1 MTKSDAARPST
12 PLEAV
17 LFDFD
22 GTLADSIPHIRA
34 SFRHASRAVL
44 GRELPDEVLLRNVGM
59 PLAAQM
65 RILVE
70 DEALAE
76 RLLQEYRAYNH
87 ATHDEMV
94 RAFPGAHDVLMAV
107 KEAGARMGLVTSK
120 SRAIAERG
128 IALLEMD
135 HAFDV
140 VVTADDVAVH
150 KPAPTPVLYAL
161 DAIGVLPARAAYVG
175 DSPADVSSAKAAG
188 VLAVAA
194 TWGVASR
201 ERLLEAGPD
210 VIVDSLA
217 DVPAALGLAPRRGST
232 ARGGY

>member
-1 MTKSDAARPST
+1 MTRSDAARPA
-12 PLEAV
+12 PRLEAV

-34 SFRHASRAVL
+34 SFRHASREVL
-44 GRELPDEVLLRNVGM
+44 GYELPDEVLLRNVGM

-76 RLLQEYRAYNH
+76 RLLQEYRAFNH

-107 KEAGARMGLVTSK
+107 KEAGARLGLVTSK

-128 IALLEMD
+128 IALLEMSD
-135 HAFDV
+135 AFDV
-140 VVTADDVAVH
+140 VVTADDVAAH
-150 KPAPTPVLYAL
+150 KPDPTPLLHAL
-161 DAIGVLPARAAYVG
+161 GAIGVPPEHAAYVG
-175 DSPADVSSAKAAG
+175 DSPADVASAKAAG

-201 ERLLEAGPD
+201 ERLIEVGPD
-210 VIVDSLA
+210 VVVESLA
-217 DVPAALGLAPRRGST
+217 DVPAALGLATARGST
-232 ARGGY
+232 ARGG

>member
-1 MTKSDAARPST
+1 MTRSDEDRSAQR
-12 PLEAV
+12 LEAV

-34 SFRHASRAVL
+34 SFRHASREVL

-65 RILVE
+65 RILVD

-76 RLLQEYRAYNH
+76 RLLAEYRAYNH

-94 RAFPGAHDVLMAV
+94 RAFPGAHDVLARV
-107 KEAGARMGLVTSK
+107 REAGARTGLVTSK
-120 SRAIAERG
+120 SRPIAERG
-128 IALLEMD
+128 IRLLGMD
-135 HAFDV
+135 DAFDV
-140 VVTADDVAVH
+140 VVTADDVAAH
-150 KPAPTPVLYAL
+150 KPDPAPVLHAL
-161 DAIGVLPARAAYVG
+161 GVLGVRPERAAYVG

-194 TWGVASR
+194 TWGVATR

-217 DVPAALGLAPRRGST
+217 EVLAALDLEATRSARAHRG
-232 ARGGY
+232 